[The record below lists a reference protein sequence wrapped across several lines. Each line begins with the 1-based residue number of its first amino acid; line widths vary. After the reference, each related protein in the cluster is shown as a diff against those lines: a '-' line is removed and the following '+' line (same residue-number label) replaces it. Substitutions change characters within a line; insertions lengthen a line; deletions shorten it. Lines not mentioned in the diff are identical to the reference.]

1 MSQSSKKY
9 GTLIAIAL
17 ALLIAKAFWVAIEFK
32 LPKSGI
38 NKSNAKEVKPL
49 YYRYSLASKKD
60 KPKVVAPKVIHKAP
74 KVAPKPLEIKNF
86 TLSGVYVSKDMKLA
100 SVVYKNKKEVLAIG
114 DKLAGFKLKDV
125 GLDYAV
131 FTKDGKDYKIDL
143 YKNRKNQN
151 VSKSSPNQPTPIK
164 QKDKKEDKVYKDGDV
179 NVIPK
184 SLFNHYRTNISEIQK
199 NVGMLPYYKG
209 KKLQGFR
216 VNYIRANSEFAKLGL
231 KIGDIITAING
242 EEITSFEVPM
252 RYFKNSDSLSALTL
266 TIKRGNETKEIEY
279 EVR

>member
-9 GTLIAIAL
+9 DTLIAIAL

-38 NKSNAKEVKPL
+38 NKSNAKEVRPL

-60 KPKVVAPKVIHKAP
+60 KPKVIAPKEPQVVSAP
-74 KVAPKPLEIKNF
+74 PKPLEIKKF
-86 TLSGVYVSKDMKLA
+86 VLSGVYVSKDLKLA
-100 SVVYKNKKEVLAIG
+100 SIVYKTKKEVLSIG

-125 GLDYAV
+125 GLDYAI

-143 YKNRKNQN
+143 YKNKKNQN
-151 VSKSSPNQPTPIK
+151 VPKSSPNQPTPIK
-164 QKDKKEDKVYKDGDV
+164 QKDKKKDKVYKDGDV

-252 RYFKNSDSLSALTL
+252 RYFKNSDSLNALTL